1 MSVDIYQII
10 IAIIPVLFAITV
22 HEYAHGWAAKRY
34 GDPTAYLSG
43 RLTLNPINHI
53 DPLGTIVVPLIG
65 FIFGGFIFGWAKPV
79 PVNFSNLRNYK
90 SDSIKVSL
98 AGPISN
104 LLMAIGWSLICS
116 FSILVSYFTKLP
128 LGQGLFEMAK
138 IGILINCILMIFNLL
153 PIPPLDG
160 GRVLQFT
167 LPYKFSNHLKFL
179 EDYGMFIILGLAF
192 TGILNMITQPFVKGL
207 VAILTIPAFE
217 VINILKTLI

>member
-98 AGPISN
+98 AGPLSN
-104 LLMAIGWSLICS
+104 LLMAIGWSLIWPL
-116 FSILVSYFTKLP
+116 SILVSYFTELP
-128 LGQGLFEMAK
+128 LGLGLFDMAK
-138 IGILINCILMIFNLL
+138 IGIFINCALMIFNLL

-192 TGILNMITQPFVKGL
+192 TGILSMITQPFVKAL
-207 VAILTIPAFE
+207 VALLSIPSFE
-217 VINILKTLI
+217 VIDILKTLI